1 MEVDRKLENSMI
13 NIPINKISFNPIYKN
28 ILTIAYED
36 GIIDVLNLSEDF
48 YINSYNDIEILKTDM
63 MKLGNLK

>member
-1 MEVDRKLENSMI
+1 VDRKLENSMI

>member
-1 MEVDRKLENSMI
+1 MI

>member
-1 MEVDRKLENSMI
+1 VDRKLENSMI

-28 ILTIAYED
+28 ILTITYED